1 MVFVSGKKNIQSGM
15 HALSHTLT
23 HNDGIHGVAA
33 ACSRAGFTQ
42 KWDLDETGFLYQKWG
57 TNATKYKQTNILQ

>member
-1 MVFVSGKKNIQSGM
+1 MYLGKINIQSGM
-15 HALSHTLT
+15 CALSNTHWHTS
-23 HNDGIHGVAA
+23 NDGIHGVAA